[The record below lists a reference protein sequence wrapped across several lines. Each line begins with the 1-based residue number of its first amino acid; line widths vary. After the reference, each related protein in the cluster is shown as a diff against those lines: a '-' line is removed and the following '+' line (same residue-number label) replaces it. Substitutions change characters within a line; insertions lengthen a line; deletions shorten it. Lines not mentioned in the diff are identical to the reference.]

1 MYLKKIF
8 FFSFLFT
15 FTFSQAQENDSISKK
30 NYGRVFGG
38 FESNA
43 QWYLNDKDMGTIQPE
58 DPLRSNSYLFV
69 NYQIDKWTAGVQI
82 ESYLKEALLNYNP
95 NYKGVNLGTYFLN
108 YKTNKLDITA
118 GHFYEQFG
126 SGMILRAW
134 ESRNLGIN
142 TAILGGRINYKP
154 ISDLKLT
161 ALFGQQ
167 RSGFKLSDGK
177 IFGFDSDIQLTN
189 ALKLEKSE
197 LSLGFSYVGRYEKTI
212 LPDPTFNELTNA
224 YSGRINYSYDAFYS
238 SVEYNYKSEDA
249 ILNTL
254 TNKINADFVRSGN
267 ALLFNFGYSKKGLG
281 IDATLRRTENMRFLS
296 EREPTI
302 IDALDESG
310 NAKPTPSY
318 VFSDKVVNFTP
329 ALTKQHHS
337 LLANI
342 YVYQAQVGVE
352 FKSDQILKAGET
364 GGQVDV
370 FYEFEKETTLGGKYG
385 TKLSFNTA
393 SWFNLPGQYR
403 ETPANYETKFFG
415 VGTKYYSDYNI
426 ELKKKL
432 SEKLHTGFTY
442 INQYYNK
449 PWVEDS
455 STDVNTNIVAAE
467 FTYNFQE
474 NKSIRFEGEH
484 LWADADFKNWAGGTL
499 ELDLNNKYSFYILDV
514 YNYGNDN
521 PNERN
526 HYYNFGG
533 AYRINSTRIG
543 LSYGRQRGGLVCVGG
558 VCRTVPESSGI
569 GFTISTSF

>member
-8 FFSFLFT
+8 IFSFLFAFIVT
-15 FTFSQAQENDSISKK
+15 NAQEKDSIPKK
-30 NYGRVFGG
+30 DYGRVYGG

-43 QWYLNDKDMGTIQPE
+43 QWYLNDKQMGTKQPE

-69 NYQIDKWTAGVQI
+69 NYQIDKWTAGVQV

-142 TAILGGRINYKP
+142 TAILGGRIIYRP
-154 ISDLKLT
+154 ISDIKLT
-161 ALFGQQ
+161 TLYGQQ
-167 RSGFKLSDGK
+167 RSGFRLSNGK
-177 IFGFDSDIQLTN
+177 IYGFDSEFQLTN
-189 ALKLEKSE
+189 ALKLEKSD
-197 LSLGFSYVGRYEKTI
+197 LSLGFSYVGRYETI
-212 LPDPTFNELTNA
+212 DIPNPNFNALTNA
-224 YSGRINYSYDAFYS
+224 FSGRINYSYDAFYS
-238 SVEYNYKSEDA
+238 SMEYNYKSEDA
-249 ILNTL
+249 IIDRISNQIK
-254 TNKINADFVRSGN
+254 NDFVRSGN
-267 ALLFNFGYSKKGLG
+267 ALLVNFGYSKQGLG
-281 IDATLRRTENMRFLS
+281 IDATLRRTENMSFLS
-296 EREPTI
+296 ERLPSSI
-302 IDALDESG
+302 PALDVNGQLTTKLSSEF
-310 NAKPTPSY
+310 N
-318 VFSDKVVNFTP
+318 DKVMNFTP

-342 YVYQAQVGVE
+342 YVYQAQVGID
-352 FKSDQILKAGET
+352 FKSNTILKAGET
-364 GGQVDV
+364 GGQIDV
-370 FYEFEKETTLGGKYG
+370 FYEFAKETALGGKYG

-403 ETPANYETKFFG
+403 ATPANYETKFFG

-426 ELKKKL
+426 EIKKKL
-432 SEKLHTGFTY
+432 SEQLHTGFTY

-449 PWVEDS
+449 PWVEDG
-455 STDVNTNIVAAE
+455 STDVNTNIIAGE

-499 ELDLNNKYSFYILDV
+499 ELDLNNKYSFYVLDV

-521 PNERN
+521 PNKCN

-558 VCRTVPESSGI
+558 VCRVVPESSGV
-569 GFTISTSF
+569 GLTVSTSF